1 MNVLVD
7 VQRAAVDD
15 SIPDTEFVTAWVE
28 RAVNAA
34 RDERDA
40 EVSVRIVDED
50 EIHALNRD
58 YRGKDKPTNVLS
70 FPVGAVTGLPADEP
84 EPLGDIVVCAGVVR
98 AEAAAQ
104 GKEAADHWAHMLVH
118 GALHLLGYDHDTDAG
133 AAAMESLETQVLSAH
148 GVADPYGATIQTC

>member
-1 MNVLVD
+1 
-7 VQRAAVDD
+7 
-15 SIPDTEFVTAWVE
+15 
-28 RAVNAA
+28 
-34 RDERDA
+34 
-40 EVSVRIVDED
+40 
-50 EIHALNRD
+50 
-58 YRGKDKPTNVLS
+58 VLS